1 MYQIDSTAV
10 VNRIE
15 SDSRTFRAMLIFPEA
30 NLIYSGADVGRFTAE
45 HAQSEDDSLQ
55 IGAVL
60 SRHLEIRLYTDTIPR
75 RGAVFRLYLYL
86 LDWNGTASSQA
97 TYAELMKWRHGEL
110 AALTHAQISRLGQT
124 KDKDGTVLD
133 GVYIPMGEFVVRRAA
148 VQGVETVLD
157 CYDKLYGDAAYTP
170 SVSFPA
176 NSEDVVDDAISQL
189 GIPGRRA
196 VSGGYLKTALGEYVL
211 TASGERVRT
220 ASEYSFTIQT
230 APAAGTTCR
239 EVLGWIAA
247 MRGGCGITD
256 RDGLYTTLL
265 TKRSSQRM
273 LPTHTD
279 TPELEDTSGVSA
291 ANRWMYVRGM
301 VCEVDE
307 ETTLTAG
314 TVEEDDPHTVVFAC
328 PYMTQARLDALCSR
342 MAGVSW
348 RAGRVKER
356 LGDPRRDLGDLVRPP
371 YPCRD
376 TLLISGLTYQFDG
389 GLSAEIESCGNE
401 EVYYG

>member
-15 SDSRTFRAMLIFPEA
+15 SDSRTFRAMLIFPEE
-30 NLIYSGADVGRFTAE
+30 NVVCSGADVGRFTAE

-60 SRHLEIRLYTDTIPR
+60 SRHLEIKLYAGTVPR

-86 LDWNGTASSQA
+86 LDWNAAAPEQA
-97 TYAELMKWRHGEL
+97 TYADLRKWRHVEL
-110 AALTHAQISRLGQT
+110 AAMTHAQIAQLGQT
-124 KDKDGTVLD
+124 KDKDGIALD
-133 GVYIPMGEFVVRRAA
+133 GVYIPMGEFVVRRAS

-157 CYDKLYGDAAYTP
+157 CYDKLYSDAVYVP

-176 NSEDVVDDAISQL
+176 DSADVVDDAILQL

-196 VSGGYLKTALGEYVL
+196 VSGGYLKTASGEYVL

-220 ASEYSFTIQT
+220 ASEYSFTIQA
-230 APAAGTTCR
+230 APPAEASCR
-239 EVLGWIAA
+239 DVLGWIAA
-247 MRGGCGITD
+247 MSGGCGITD

-265 TKRSSQRM
+265 TKRTAQRM
-273 LPTHTD
+273 LSNHTD
-279 TPELEDTSGVSA
+279 TPELEDTSGVNA

-301 VCEVDE
+301 VCEVDD

-328 PYMTQARLDALCSR
+328 PYMTQARLDTLCRR
-342 MAGVSW
+342 MTGISW
-348 RAGRVKER
+348 RAGRVAER

-376 TLLISGLTYQFDG
+376 TLLISGLTSKFDG

>member
-1 MYQIDSTAV
+1 MYQIDSAEV

-15 SDSRTFRAMLIFPEA
+15 SDSRTFRAMLIFPDE
-30 NLIYSGADVGRFTAE
+30 NVVYSGSDVGRFTAE

-60 SRHLEIRLYTDTIPR
+60 SRHLEIRLYSDKIPR

-86 LDWNGTASSQA
+86 LDWNATSTQA
-97 TYAELMKWRHGEL
+97 TYADLKKWRHSEL
-110 AALTHAQISRLGQT
+110 AAMTHAQIAQLGQT
-124 KDKDGTVLD
+124 KDKDGTALD
-133 GVYIPMGEFVVRRAA
+133 GVYIPMGEFVVRRAS
-148 VQGVETVLD
+148 VQGAETVLD
-157 CYDKLYGDAAYTP
+157 CYDKLYSDAVYVP

-176 NSEDVVDDAISQL
+176 DAADVVDDVISQL

-196 VSGGYLKTALGEYVL
+196 VSGGYLKTASGEFVL

-230 APAAGTTCR
+230 APPEGTTCR

-247 MRGGCGITD
+247 MSGGCGITD
-256 RDGLYTTLL
+256 REGLYTMLL

-279 TPELEDTSGVSA
+279 TPALEDTSDIQAV
-291 ANRWMYVRGM
+291 NRWMYVRGM
-301 VCEVDE
+301 VCEVDD

-314 TVEEDDPHTVVFAC
+314 TVEEDDPHTVVFSC
-328 PYMTQARLDALCSR
+328 PYMTQARLDAICSR
-342 MAGVSW
+342 MTGISW
-348 RAGRVKER
+348 RAGRVTER
-356 LGDPRRDLGDLVRPP
+356 LGDPRRDLGDRVSPP